1 MKNTGF
7 FQPVL
12 AKYSKSFNLSDT
24 LSVGRERANRRRKL
38 ALTPYSEPDIGNLR
52 SSTSTAVAVDGGL

>member
-24 LSVGRERANRRRKL
+24 LSAGAARERIEGA
-38 ALTPYSEPDIGNLR
+38 NLR
-52 SSTSTAVAVDGGL
+52 